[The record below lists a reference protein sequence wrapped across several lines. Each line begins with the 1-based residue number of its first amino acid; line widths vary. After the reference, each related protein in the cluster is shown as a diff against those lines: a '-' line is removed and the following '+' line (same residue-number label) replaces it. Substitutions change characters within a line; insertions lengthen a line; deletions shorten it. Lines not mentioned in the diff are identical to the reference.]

1 MKLNTLSLA
10 ELKNCLESGQGTAVE
25 VVNQTLEAIH
35 AAADG
40 NYFITVGDT
49 ETLVKQ
55 AEQIDAARTS
65 GSTDSTLTGPLAG
78 VPIAI
83 KDNICVRD
91 IPLTAGSRM
100 LAKFVSPYDAT
111 VVERLKNA
119 GAILIGKTNLDEFA
133 MGSFS
138 ETSFFGVVKNPRVA
152 GATPGGSSGGSAAAV
167 AADLCAAALGSDTG
181 GSVRMPASHTGT
193 VGLKPTYGRVSRSGV
208 IAFASSMDQVGPM
221 AKTVEDAAILLEII
235 AGHDPKDAT
244 SSTLAVPK
252 FRDFALN
259 GAKNGIEGMKIGIP
273 AEYFDESL
281 KIDPI
286 ARTQIELALEQLKN
300 AGAILVDL
308 SLAHADFAAATYHV
322 IAAAEASS
330 NLARFDGVRFG
341 HRSEHAN
348 NLTELYE
355 RSRAE
360 GFGEEVKRR
369 ILLGTLLLSEGYYA
383 KYFQKAQKVRT
394 LIARDFHQAFQS
406 VDIIAAP
413 TSPCSKFLLNRDH
426 SDPSTSLNADRVNVA
441 VNLAGLPAISVPCGD
456 SVKDPNLARP
466 VGLQFI
472 APAFEEG
479 RLFQAAACLE
489 NLLNKSRSKA

>member
-10 ELKNCLESGQGTAVE
+10 ELKNCLESGQATAVQ
-25 VVNQTLEAIH
+25 VVNQTLEAIEN
-35 AAADG
+35 AADG
-40 NYFITVGDT
+40 NYFITTSDA
-49 ETLVKQ
+49 ETLRNQ
-55 AEQIDAARTS
+55 AEQIDAARQS
-65 GSTDSTLTGPLAG
+65 GSTDNTLTGPLAG

-83 KDNICVRD
+83 KDNICVRNL
-91 IPLTAGSRM
+91 PLTAGSRM
-100 LAKFVSPYDAT
+100 LAKFISPYDAT

-138 ETSFFGVVKNPRVA
+138 ETSFFGVIKNPRVA
-152 GATPGGSSGGSAAAV
+152 NATPGGSSGGSAAAV

-193 VGLKPTYGRVSRSGV
+193 VGLKPTYGRVSRHGL
-208 IAFASSMDQVGPM
+208 IAFASSLDQIGPM
-221 AKTVEDAAILLEII
+221 TKTVEDAAILLEII

-244 SSTLAVPK
+244 SSTSSVPDYRKSAV
-252 FRDFALN
+252 N
-259 GAKNGIEGMKIGIP
+259 GAQNGIEGMKIGLP
-273 AEYFDESL
+273 REYFDESL
-281 KIDPI
+281 ITDPI

-300 AGAILVDL
+300 AGAILVDI
-308 SLAHADFAAATYHV
+308 SLAHTDFAAATYHV

-341 HRSEHAN
+341 HRSENAK
-348 NLTELYE
+348 NLSELYE
-355 RSRAE
+355 LSRAE

-369 ILLGTLLLSEGYYA
+369 ILLGTLMLSEGFYD
-383 KYFQKAQKVRT
+383 KYFHKAQQVRT
-394 LIARDFHQAFQS
+394 LITRDFNQAFQT

-413 TSPCSKFLLNRDH
+413 TSPCSKFLLNTDH
-426 SDPSTSLNADRVNVA
+426 SNPSTSLNADRFNVA
-441 VNLAGLPAISVPCGD
+441 CNLAGLPAISVPCGQITA
-456 SVKDPNLARP
+456 DPDTARP

-472 APAFEEG
+472 APAFQES

-489 NLLNKSRSKA
+489 NLLTTSRSLA